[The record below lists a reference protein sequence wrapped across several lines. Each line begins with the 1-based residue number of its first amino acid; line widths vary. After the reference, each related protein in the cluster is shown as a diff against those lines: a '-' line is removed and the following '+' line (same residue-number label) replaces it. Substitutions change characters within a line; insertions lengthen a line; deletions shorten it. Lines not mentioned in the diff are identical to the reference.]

1 MDMCGDEAAGEGY
14 SVGCTEPLL
23 DVVMHGYSLL
33 AKANFIAW
41 DGFKKISSSS
51 LIKRTHY

>member
-41 DGFKKISSSS
+41 DGFKIFQA
-51 LIKRTHY
+51 LP